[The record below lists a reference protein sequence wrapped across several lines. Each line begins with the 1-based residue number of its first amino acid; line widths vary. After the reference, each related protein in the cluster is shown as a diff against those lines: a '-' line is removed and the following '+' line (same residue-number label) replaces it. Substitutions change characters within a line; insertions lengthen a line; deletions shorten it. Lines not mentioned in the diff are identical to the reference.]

1 MAGLMPADLPGRR
14 LQGTDVQGF
23 AVAAERTCGWI
34 MAGTLPDT
42 PFAWHI
48 HTLELS
54 GADPRGASTV
64 DVAILACSPR
74 RFQVVARHAS
84 DVMIVVT
91 LSGRMT
97 LDVEG
102 RTMPL
107 DQGQAIVCQGHALRG
122 FGHDVA
128 DGDVGLGVIRLN
140 FRSVEHILFDP
151 LHLPIDPDLQL
162 FATIE
167 ARSAGTGGL
176 FAMISGLC
184 SEGFI
189 GQSRRASPRLQ
200 RHLIDG
206 LSLMVLETLPHR
218 YSDRMLRPSVGPL
231 PSYVRLAREVMHSA
245 EGNTFSIAD
254 LAARAGVSV
263 RTLELG
269 FRTYL
274 NITPAVYLRTVRL
287 QRAHAFLKAGTDTRT
302 VAEIAKA
309 CGLSHAGRFADYYLQ
324 LFGETPSETRRRGE
338 HPTL

>member
-1 MAGLMPADLPGRR
+1 MAGLMPADVPGRR

-23 AVAAERTCGWI
+23 AAAVERTCGWV
-34 MAGTLPDT
+34 MAGASPDM
-42 PFAWHI
+42 PFSWHMHAI
-48 HTLELS
+48 ELN
-54 GADPRGASTV
+54 GADPRGALAV
-64 DVAILACSPR
+64 DVAILACSPGQ
-74 RFQVVARHAS
+74 FQVVARHPS
-84 DVMIVVT
+84 DVMIVVP
-91 LSGRMT
+91 LRGRMV
-97 LDVEG
+97 LDVD
-102 RTMPL
+102 RRAMLL
-107 DQGQAIVCQGHALRG
+107 DQGQAIVCQGHALGG
-122 FGHDVA
+122 FGHEVA
-128 DGDVGLGVIRLN
+128 DNDVSLGVVRLN

-162 FATIE
+162 SATID
-167 ARSAGTGGL
+167 ARSAETGGL
-176 FAMISGLC
+176 FAMIGGLC

-200 RHLIDG
+200 RNLIDG

-218 YSDRMLRPSVGPL
+218 YSERMLRPSVGPL
-231 PSYVRLAREVMHSA
+231 PSYVRMAREFMHSA

-302 VAEIAKA
+302 VAEIARA

-338 HPTL
+338 HPAL